1 MATYDYTPGLGH
13 AASYQV
19 SGKPYLTG
27 SINGKSHVL
36 AGEPFEI
43 SFPNVTSEITIG
55 NSDGSDDDM
64 QWAISA
70 NGFAT
75 GNSFTQM
82 AGGVATYR
90 IKCTSIFVTGSD
102 NINVCAAL
110 TGIPAGALPDNWT
123 GSAGV
128 G

>member
-1 MATYDYTPGLGH
+1 MATYDYTPGLGNVG
-13 AASYQV
+13 AYQV
-19 SGKPYLTG
+19 SGKPFVTG
-27 SINGKSHVL
+27 AINGKLTGGPH
-36 AGEPFEI
+36 EI

-64 QWAISA
+64 QWAVSA
-70 NGFAT
+70 NGFNT

-110 TGIPAGALPDNWT
+110 TGIPDVALADNWS
-123 GSAGV
+123 GSSGV